1 MQLSKKESL
10 IVKKLNIFI
19 LFSLLFT
26 SCDSP
31 EVSSIKTGSLGSC
44 SDRTVDEIVSC
55 YMASPSWESIV
66 ATDGNTYVNVTGGI
80 QYDGKDVN
88 ALLQFLINPDDTFE
102 ANAFELNGI
111 PQNFFLL
118 ATLTNEM
125 CECK

>member
-1 MQLSKKESL
+1 M
-10 IVKKLNIFI
+10 KKLNIFI
-19 LFSLLFT
+19 LLGVLFF

-31 EVSSIKTGSLGSC
+31 EVSSIKNGSLGSC
-44 SDRTVDEIVSC
+44 PDRTVDEIVSC

-66 ATDGNTYVNVTGGI
+66 ATNGNTYVNVTGSI

-102 ANAFELNGI
+102 ANAFEINEI

-118 ATLTNEM
+118 AALTNQM
-125 CECK
+125 CEC